1 MKNRSINKLQNTFN
15 SEIEMKNLTKE
26 ERKILNEINQI
37 RSIVYSYDKNDPE
50 WIKEVRPYKLA
61 MERDELIR
69 DFIISHHLLTEEF
82 LNTELLKYFIK
93 YSEKSKHFKLF
104 EDFILDKLSYKEKI
118 DLAYKANIISE
129 GAYKFLEKLNVLRNK
144 CAHRWFLKDKKV
156 KLLYEGEDLL
166 NIKNFEQFVDDIFTA
181 HEVLWNL

>member
-50 WIKEVRPYKLA
+50 WIKEARPYKLA

-181 HEVLWNL
+181 HEFIKI